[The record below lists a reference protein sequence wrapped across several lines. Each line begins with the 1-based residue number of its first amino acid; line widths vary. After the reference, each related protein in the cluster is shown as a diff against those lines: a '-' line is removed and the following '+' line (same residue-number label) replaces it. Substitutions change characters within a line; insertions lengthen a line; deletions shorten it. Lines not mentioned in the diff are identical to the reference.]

1 MYVTEF
7 ILCVSIFFLLFTGC
21 IWIIYAFQTRSKKE
35 LILTKN
41 YSNMTYEDFFKYID
55 FLMDMELYFT
65 VELILKGNLTGRVTD
80 FEGLLH
86 EMTSNTQ
93 SGLSSLTIKKAMNIG
108 INEEYIYEYIT
119 RGCTIRLL
127 NYMKENNTGII
138 KQEEN
143 EEEG

>member
-21 IWIIYAFQTRSKKE
+21 IWIIYSFQTRSKKE

-41 YSNMTYEDFFKYID
+41 YSNMTYQDFFKYID

-80 FEGLLH
+80 FEGLF
-86 EMTSNTQ
+86 E
-93 SGLSSLTIKKAMNIG
+93 AMNG
-108 INEEYIYEYIT
+108 YEV
-119 RGCTIRLL
+119 TIRLL
-127 NYMKENNTGII
+127 DPPLHEFLPKT
-138 KQEEN
+138 EN
-143 EEEG
+143 EILELATSLNISVEKKYGTDEIVSRETIEGGEKING

>member
-55 FLMDMELYFT
+55 FLMDMELYFHVLT
-65 VELILKGNLTGRVTD
+65 EKLPQMDILHRLVFSMTICLISLIWARTLW
-80 FEGLLH
+80 
-86 EMTSNTQ
+86 S
-93 SGLSSLTIKKAMNIG
+93 LSD
-108 INEEYIYEYIT
+108 
-119 RGCTIRLL
+119 RL
-127 NYMKENNTGII
+127 
-138 KQEEN
+138 
-143 EEEG
+143 